1 MIGSFMGI
9 PPEDDAIWARLM
21 NSTLGAGDPDLN
33 PEGVETRDGARRPG
47 DLRALPAS

>member
-1 MIGSFMGI
+1 MGI

-21 NSTLGAGDPDLN
+21 NTTLGAGDPDLN
-33 PEGVETRDGARRPG
+33 PEGVEAVMQRDVPG